1 MIIQLNDIMKAD
13 IIQLEDYDMQL
24 AFEIETVERQL
35 QYADKKNDR
44 AWHEKA
50 LKARD
55 HMKRTRALIK
65 TRLDKRILAKKGCF
79 TGRYWRKSARK
90 CLLASS
96 CHTCT
101 GRNRRLGYDS
111 IALDIISLRIRK
123 GI

>member
-1 MIIQLNDIMKAD
+1 MKAD

-44 AWHEKA
+44 VWHEKA

-65 TRLDKRILAKKGCF
+65 TRLDKLYFGEERMLHGAILAEVRK
-79 TGRYWRKSARK
+79 TMPVGRFMELVHKAK
-90 CLLASS
+90 
-96 CHTCT
+96 
-101 GRNRRLGYDS
+101 RNAGLV
-111 IALDIISLRIRK
+111 
-123 GI
+123 

>member
-13 IIQLEDYDMQL
+13 IIQLEDYDIQL

-44 AWHEKA
+44 VWHEKA

-65 TRLDKRILAKKGCF
+65 TRLDKLYFGEERMIHGAILAQ
-79 TGRYWRKSARK
+79 
-90 CLLASS
+90 
-96 CHTCT
+96 
-101 GRNRRLGYDS
+101 
-111 IALDIISLRIRK
+111 IRK
-123 GI
+123 EMPIGKFMSYVHRAKQEAGLV